1 MTANS
6 SPGRRDRP
14 GKRPA
19 GRPSKDV
26 GELWGKREVS
36 RDTET
41 SRDIADM
48 ARSLGFSTNEVLEI
62 ERIYQPTRKRNLK

>member
-6 SPGRRDRP
+6 RPGRRGGA
-14 GKRPA
+14 GKRPT

-48 ARSLGFSTNEVLEI
+48 ARSLGFSNNEILEI